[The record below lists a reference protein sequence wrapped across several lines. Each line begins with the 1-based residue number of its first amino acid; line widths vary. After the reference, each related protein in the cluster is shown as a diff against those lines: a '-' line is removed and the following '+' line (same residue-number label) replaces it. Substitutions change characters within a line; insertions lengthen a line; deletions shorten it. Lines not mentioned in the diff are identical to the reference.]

1 MKLCTTNPEQA
12 EGCGCKNNR
21 MPDINISIQNNNESK
36 ADTGQRTTAAPNYAP
51 FYAPQTNAASSY
63 RVQPNVRTETKFPHV
78 TNTPTLLPTAEHIP
92 IAPAI
97 VPVQEYTAPSPV
109 VVPGEIKQETCNRVF
124 IPTGMEWH

>member
-12 EGCGCKNNR
+12 DCGCNKNNR

-63 RVQPNVRTETKFPHV
+63 RVQPHTNTETNFPRI

-97 VPVQEYTAPSPV
+97 VPVEEYITPSSV
-109 VVPGEIKQETCNRVF
+109 VMPEQQKQETCNRVF
-124 IPTGMEWH
+124 IPLGMEWH